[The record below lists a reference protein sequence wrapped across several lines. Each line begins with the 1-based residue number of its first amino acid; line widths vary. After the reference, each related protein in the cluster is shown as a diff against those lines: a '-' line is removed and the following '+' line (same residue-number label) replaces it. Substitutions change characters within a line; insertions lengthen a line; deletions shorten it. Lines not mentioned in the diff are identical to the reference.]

1 MLQRFEN
8 DILALGLDPREFR
21 IETGPAT
28 ARVLLRHLRDELW
41 PIDLR
46 DMTQAD
52 GSSSIGRLSIG
63 ISADVHAAP
72 EPA

>member
-1 MLQRFEN
+1 
-8 DILALGLDPREFR
+8 
-21 IETGPAT
+21 
-28 ARVLLRHLRDELW
+28 LLRHLRDELW